1 MLDKLKDIVPEV
13 DENKANFIYEKSK
26 VSKTKISF
34 SFNYKLVLRFACL
47 LLVLIPVIV
56 IVSMKPTNNK
66 SEAGPNM
73 APTLN
78 EGEVMEPEAPE
89 AGGEAAK
96 PGLDDELDYYNY
108 SFDKNSGILELYFY
122 DYYSVYYIK
131 EHNDYNIIS
140 VFQNEEEVISND
152 FVYCVNSL
160 VKVYVLFDLEDS
172 DNKILISISN
182 DNINFQD
189 YCIYVE

>member
-73 APTLN
+73 APTIN

-122 DYYSVYYIK
+122 DYYCVYYIK
-131 EHNDYNIIS
+131 EHNDYNIVS